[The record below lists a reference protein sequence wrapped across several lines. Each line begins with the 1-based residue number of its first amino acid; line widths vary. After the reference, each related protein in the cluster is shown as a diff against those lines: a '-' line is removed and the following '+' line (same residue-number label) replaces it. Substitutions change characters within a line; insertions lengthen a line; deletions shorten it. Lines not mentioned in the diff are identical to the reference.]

1 MGQTRRSCTSAPPT
15 SVFGGARWNL
25 YTGTIAHTPTPYTRG
40 SQVRIQQADLERVKA
55 GLPTSSEYR
64 ITRPDGSLAWI
75 WDRGF
80 PVRGATGEVEFYVG
94 VAQDITERKRMEEA
108 LKQDAEKLARSNA
121 ELERFA
127 YVASHDL
134 QEPLRMVASYTQLL
148 AKRYSGQLDEKAD
161 RYIHYAVDG
170 ATRMQQLIVDLLA
183 YSRVNSKALDLRL
196 TDCARPSPEASRTS
210 RRPSK
215 RAALPLRGI
224 RFPHSWRTPRN

>member
-1 MGQTRRSCTSAPPT
+1 MKS
-15 SVFGGARWNL
+15 
-25 YTGTIAHTPTPYTRG
+25 
-40 SQVRIQQADLERVKA
+40 
-55 GLPTSSEYR
+55 GLPLDHEYR
-64 ITRPDGSLAWI
+64 IIRPDGSLAWI
-75 WDRGF
+75 WNRGF

-108 LKQDAEKLARSNA
+108 IKEDAEKLARSNA

-148 AKRYSGQLDEKAD
+148 AKRYAGQLDEKAD

-196 TDCARPSPEASRTS
+196 TDCETGRRRKPSEPQGGNRRERRFRYVGSASHIHGGPHATGPTVSEPAGQRHQVQAGTAAAHPYLRRGWRRRVVVLRPR
-210 RRPSK
+210 
-215 RAALPLRGI
+215 
-224 RFPHSWRTPRN
+224 